1 MTTNEKLISVITI
14 AFLIFAIVASHI
26 NLDARLN
33 ILEQQ
38 RLEQI
43 EKEKSVV
50 GYWIWNPQYCQY
62 FYEAKN
68 E

>member
-33 ILEQQ
+33 ILEQL
-38 RLEQI
+38 RLEKI

-50 GYWIWNPQYCQY
+50 GYWTWNPQYCQY

>member
-33 ILEQQ
+33 ILEQS
-38 RLEQI
+38 RLEKI

-50 GYWIWNPQYCQY
+50 GYWTWNPQYCQY

>member
-50 GYWIWNPQYCQY
+50 GYWTWNPQYCQY
-62 FYEAKN
+62 FYEAKD

>member
-33 ILEQQ
+33 IIEQS
-38 RLEQI
+38 RLEQV
-43 EKEKSVV
+43 EKERSIV
-50 GYWIWNPQYCQY
+50 GYWTWNPQYCQY
-62 FYEAKN
+62 FYEAKD